1 MFAAEYGH
9 LAVIEA
15 LINRGADLETKDQV
29 QHRLYNV
36 DIFSA

>member
-15 LINRGADLETKDQV
+15 LIEKGADLETKDQV
-29 QHRLYNV
+29 Q
-36 DIFSA
+36 IP